1 MNNINIMGNKK
12 NVEGEYFM
20 EIAQEVTS
28 GMNFDFSMILVF
40 FNLAINFAIKVLLI
54 YIMYLS
60 ICALKKYLNDK

>member
-1 MNNINIMGNKK
+1 
-12 NVEGEYFM
+12 M